1 MAGVSVTKGLNELL
15 TRAVCQAKM
24 MGHGSVVPHVLFVVA
39 YQALSP
45 DAAAALLTSLGVDA
59 REYCLK
65 VFEELKAM
73 PRASECAGEIP
84 LHPSTLKILENAAG
98 IDAGNVVEAARA
110 VLIALLRADGVVT
123 EAEDE
128 GDPFAELEGL
138 IGLGRVKGEV
148 RKLAEMVKFNMARKA
163 QGLGCE
169 SLTSHFVFTGN
180 PGTGK
185 TTVARIIVRIYK
197 KLGVLKKG
205 HLVEVDRS
213 KLVAGYIGQSAI
225 QTNAVLDAAMD
236 GVLFIDEA
244 YSLVSGGRSDY
255 GDEVIATL
263 LKRMENARDRLV
275 VIVAGYENEMRRFV
289 ASNPGLESRFTKY
302 IDFPDYSVAELTR
315 IFEAMAKAQDYI
327 CSTATVSAVRAKMEQ
342 AVASGI
348 AQKGNARYAR
358 NLFKAATERMALRVM
373 SRSGATRRQ
382 LQTIEAEDIA

>member
-1 MAGVSVTKGLNELL
+1 
-15 TRAVCQAKM
+15 
-24 MGHGSVVPHVLFVVA
+24 
-39 YQALSP
+39 
-45 DAAAALLTSLGVDA
+45 
-59 REYCLK
+59 
-65 VFEELKAM
+65 M
-73 PRASECAGEIP
+73 PRASECAGEVP
-84 LHPSTLKILENAAG
+84 LHPLTLKILENAAD
-98 IDAGNVVEAARA
+98 IDAGNVVEAART

-138 IGLGRVKGEV
+138 IGLGRVKDEV

-185 TTVARIIVRIYK
+185 TTVARIIARIYK

-236 GVLFIDEA
+236 GVLFVDEA

-255 GDEVIATL
+255 GGEVIATM
-263 LKRMENARDRLV
+263 LKRMEDARDRLV

-302 IDFPDYSVAELTR
+302 VDFPDYSAAELTR
-315 IFEAMAKAQDYI
+315 IVETMAKVQDYI
-327 CSTATVSAVRAKMEQ
+327 CSSAAVSAVRAKMEQ